1 MNMKQWLGRA
11 RFIDREL
18 QALRDARRKTFEGL
32 TNITQ
37 NYCSDGAQTT
47 PNPHKL
53 DRLIELND
61 MIDRKETE
69 LTVARLE
76 IMTAIMKVPSGNQR
90 AVLMAY
96 FINGKTLENIGV
108 ENGYS
113 ARNAQN
119 VRNRGVRWL
128 AENMAEVP

>member
-1 MNMKQWLGRA
+1 MNAKQWLSRA

-18 QALRDARRKTFEGL
+18 QALRDARRKTFDSL

-37 NYCSDGAQTT
+37 NYNSDGAQTT

-69 LTVARLE
+69 LIAARLE

-128 AENMAEVP
+128 SENMADVP